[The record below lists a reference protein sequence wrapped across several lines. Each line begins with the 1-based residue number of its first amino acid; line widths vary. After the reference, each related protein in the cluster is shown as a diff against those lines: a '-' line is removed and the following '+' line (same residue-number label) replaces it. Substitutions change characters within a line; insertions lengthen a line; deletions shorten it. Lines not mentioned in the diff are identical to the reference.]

1 MAEIRPLILVQALSP
16 TSRTAF
22 SEASL
27 CGTLQKKVPT
37 RVLCRRWS
45 VDYSFARSFGLTDI
59 IEYEPRD
66 VLRALRDP
74 RHWLRALLNE
84 TSIFHM
90 NGHGR
95 WEDPLFALLCLW
107 HRVPYLVQP
116 RGALGAR
123 AGLSLGRKLFHRT
136 VGKFVFGQ
144 AKNVLALSHFEGNE
158 LVDLGIS
165 PQKMRVFPNGVTF
178 PSSLAAPAKTSKKHP
193 GIPSDPYFFY
203 LGRIEASKNLL
214 FLLDVMHLYR
224 KTGGSSSLYLMGP
237 SPDGY
242 HSVIQRRISELK
254 LSDRVFLLSP
264 SYDESRWHWLAHAT
278 ALIYPTLD
286 EPFGRVPFEALF
298 AGVLSIVPDSGGS
311 AEYLRPLLP
320 ECVFLSADPGDLC
333 RILKEVEALDGSTR
347 NKMVARASKWI
358 ESELDWDRIGDHIL
372 NLYGQMAGQA
382 ATSPPERKS
391 AKVKKA

>member
-27 CGTLQKKVPT
+27 CGILQKKAPT

-59 IEYEPRD
+59 IEYEPLD
-66 VLRALRDP
+66 VLRALRSP
-74 RHWLRALLNE
+74 GHWLRVLLNE
-84 TSIFHM
+84 TSVFHM
-90 NGHGR
+90 NGYGR
-95 WEDPLFALLCLW
+95 WEDPLFALLCLR

-123 AGLSLGRKLFHRT
+123 CGLSLPQKLFHRG

-144 AKNVLALSHFEGNE
+144 AKNVLALSQFEGNE
-158 LVDLGIS
+158 LMGLGIS
-165 PQKMRVFPNGVTF
+165 SEKIRVFPNGVTF
-178 PSSLAAPAKTSKKHP
+178 PSSLAAPARSSKAHP

-214 FLLDVMHLYR
+214 FLLDVIHLYR
-224 KTGGSSSLYLMGP
+224 KTGGASSLYLMGP
-237 SPDGY
+237 STDGY
-242 HSVIQRRISELK
+242 HSVIQKRISELH
-254 LSDRVFLLSP
+254 LNDRVFLLSP
-264 SYDESRWHWLAHAT
+264 SYDEARWHWLSGAT

-298 AGVLSIVPDSGGS
+298 AGVLAVVPDSGGS

-320 ECVFLSADPGDLC
+320 ECVFASSDPGDLC
-333 RILKEVEALDGSTR
+333 RILREVEAFDEATR
-347 NKMVARASKWI
+347 KKMVARASKWI
-358 ESELDWDRIGDHIL
+358 ETELDWERIGDHIVS
-372 NLYGQMAGQA
+372 LYAQMTGLA
-382 ATSPPERKS
+382 ATPPPTRKS
-391 AKVKKA
+391 AHVKKA